1 MGPTEQD
8 RILEDT
14 HAIRQQVFEEAE
26 ETKIERLV
34 QAYRAE
40 FSLSDPTG
48 KNDFMSFEDFQDWCK
63 TIKPSVSAPTVED
76 YIEVYLSAH
85 PYAMT
90 QIADDDIGKL
100 SRVFDKIPIKF
111 FFNTDKEV
119 NDTVEKILQ
128 LALVALKEDVEKEV
142 FKTDKAKNSFQKSI
156 ESIRNAL
163 SSGSEE
169 DEQSAMEN
177 LSVIMEQRI
186 DLKTR
191 LITSPEFERL
201 VLKKSALLSREL
213 FDENGNCKPRFLELL
228 RKRKGSSVEGTLVR
242 GEKIIHQLESACV
255 LVAMSGVSSE
265 NKQVRLFKTTV
276 VNAIIMPDVNK
287 LREEPD
293 TRIRSQQLFGERSR
307 IVNFLREQGIRPKS
321 GVKATNDDLARL
333 LLPPNG
339 GNTKQFREFVKAN
352 FENAAAI
359 IPRDLDA
366 WYTHRPWSF
375 IPFVPRRS
383 FSRIDTGKSDEIKF
397 LSSEHTLERMEGM
410 VAEAIKAARQQ
421 PPNEHPL
428 KIHLHILSV
437 LDKSNPK
444 DKAKIDNVDAI
455 ANFVL
460 ATYKSKH
467 PDVDLQITHET
478 ASMPDHQMRE
488 SNGELLHFDTMDK
501 YLSAHR
507 GHPEP
512 GVHQAYN
519 IHCKAGQGRSATA
532 MMCEDIRYNGLSPS
546 ESSAQIKKSRPKA
559 HGVDSKGSRPDQRC
573 FVYSYFFNAAAEALD
588 PSKKSTPSSRLRE
601 RFEFTR
607 NSDEK
612 SGFKQSEINALVRE
626 VKGALSI
633 DYKHKVNMS
642 GGAKADIQQWADQL
656 TKSFLEFREQYKKAT
671 GVDLLDKVI
680 IDYAKDPNKYS
691 KAQKQNL
698 TRVLSAAGY
707 QELDRPDI
715 LIGMMMAKN
724 SESPPRTP
732 PSLEAL
738 KALAV
743 AMIKSAEPLSFLE
756 RINPFNKR
764 KPMLI
769 ARDQLMDLCRLG
781 DIKSSELP
789 PRMRSYT
796 IQDAHS
802 MSDKDRMAA
811 VARMAVSIEIEKNPL
826 HRPSRDPVSTT
837 PVASV
842 PSSRRDVVA
851 PN

>member
-1 MGPTEQD
+1 MELGELN
-8 RILEDT
+8 RVV
-14 HAIRQQVFEEAE
+14 AKYKEEHPSGR
-26 ETKIERLV
+26 K
-34 QAYRAE
+34 
-40 FSLSDPTG
+40 
-48 KNDFMSFEDFQDWCK
+48 DFMSFEAFQAWCK
-63 TIKPSVSAPTVED
+63 KIDPPVSVPTTED
-76 YIEVYLSAH
+76 YVEVYLSAH
-85 PYAMT
+85 PYAVV
-90 QIADDDIGKL
+90 QIENGHID
-100 SRVFDKIPIKF
+100 SRIFDHIPMGF
-111 FFNTDKEV
+111 FFRNDEERKGMAEQFLHLAMTGVEDEAKKVVFQAEDKE
-119 NDTVEKILQ
+119 
-128 LALVALKEDVEKEV
+128 KEEV
-142 FKTDKAKNSFQKSI
+142 FRSSLATIRKACEPGSQIEVMAVLTAAGVIRQQLGMDASFMPL
-156 ESIRNAL
+156 R
-163 SSGSEE
+163 
-169 DEQSAMEN
+169 
-177 LSVIMEQRI
+177 
-186 DLKTR
+186 
-191 LITSPEFERL
+191 EFEPL
-201 VLKKSALLSREL
+201 VLKKSGLLSQVL
-213 FDENGNCKPRFLELL
+213 FDKGGNLKKRFLDRLQAMNQQLVDGDRTCKPDVVHSLEY
-228 RKRKGSSVEGTLVR
+228 
-242 GEKIIHQLESACV
+242 ACI
-255 LVAMSGVSSE
+255 LVAMSGV
-265 NKQVRLFKTTV
+265 
-276 VNAIIMPDVNK
+276 NAGNEQLDVSKAGLIASFVMPDVQRLK
-287 LREEPD
+287 QEG
-293 TRIRSQQLFGERSR
+293 TRRHSQQLFGERSR

-410 VAEAIKAARQQ
+410 VAEAIEAARQQ